1 MSPSSRPPS
10 PGDGGHG
17 PSIRV
22 LHRGR
27 ELLAAD
33 GRWLWPL
40 FELEARIAGLGVPPA
55 ELRVEDRVVGRA
67 AALLLVGLGVGEV
80 HGHTTSRR
88 ALPVLERFGIACSW
102 GVLVDR
108 IACRTEELLADEWD
122 PGRARRLLRRRAGLE

>member
-1 MSPSSRPPS
+1 MSPTARPPS
-10 PGDGGHG
+10 PEEGRQG

-40 FELEARIAGLGVPPA
+40 LELEARIAGLGPPPA

-67 AALLLVGLGVGEV
+67 AALLLAGLGVGEV
-80 HGHTTSRR
+80 HGHTLSRR
-88 ALPVLERFGIACSW
+88 ALPLLERFAITVSW
-102 GVLVDR
+102 GALVDR

-122 PGRARRLLRRRAGLE
+122 PARARALLRRRAGLD